1 MLQRQFSQALCC
13 GYVAMPVG
21 IAMPRGIALLH
32 TYVALLYCT
41 HMWHCSIATY
51 VAFFYCKHMW
61 HCSIAHIC
69 GIALLHTYV
78 AFFYCTHMWHCSIA
92 HICVSTYMAQVH
104 VKTYKMFM
112 YTHRAKHRVGGAR
125 ARARYR
131 RRAAYVRLAVVVRR
145 TVDGANDAQQHS
157 ARLAAD

>member
-1 MLQRQFSQALCC
+1 MRSSTLLLVRIATAQCSTLKHHATSCNNGALKHS
-13 GYVAMPVG
+13 VAG
-21 IAMPRGIALLH
+21 TQQCLWALLQH
-32 TYVALLYCT
+32 AATPVCSSTMLRVRSNARG
-41 HMWHCSIATY
+41 HCNVT
-51 VAFFYCKHMW
+51 
-61 HCSIAHIC
+61 
-69 GIALLHTYV
+69 L
-78 AFFYCTHMWHCSIA
+78 HCSIA
-92 HICVSTYMAQVH
+92 HICVSTYVAQVH

-112 YTHRAKHRVGGAR
+112 YNHRAKHRVGGAR